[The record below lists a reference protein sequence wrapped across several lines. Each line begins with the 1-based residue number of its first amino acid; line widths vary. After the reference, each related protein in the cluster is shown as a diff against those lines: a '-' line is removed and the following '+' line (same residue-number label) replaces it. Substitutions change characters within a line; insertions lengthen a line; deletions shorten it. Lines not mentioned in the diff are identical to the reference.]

1 MSHAEEGGGD
11 VIDLEALTSQGKGAD
26 PPIIT
31 TQDGNEGE
39 GEGEGEGGNEGEGEG
54 VAAGEAEAVAK
65 EEEADPFHI
74 GNVLLVMSGKLGN
87 IVGRVTYRSLTMV
100 RITPNESSST
110 AIELPLMEDGTG
122 FVPELEISEVEVIET
137 QISDYYVDTLGA
149 RVGEHLE
156 FFKADGSVAE
166 PPGIITAVTKT
177 PTEDSITLEDGRVF
191 QFAGEGPQDPVAVIR
206 VTTGVNAPAA
216 EEGASAGTVTEGSN
230 EEVVAAVA
238 EGEGGP
244 EFDIFALLQSVM
256 PSAAVETVPMAEMRF
271 SDSIQRED
279 MFQDLLK
286 DLKPRQRTNPRR
298 IRFLEREVD
307 LSVALKNKV
316 LRRGSAG
323 QIEGVIKT
331 SVDTLGEALA
341 MNKHPLPAA
350 IPIVAAARVLN
361 LDFVGAAQFKTS
373 DVAPRVLTNVETA
386 SIMAFDLYEEGAEE
400 NRDFYAYT
408 YANLSRDQQTLVSN
422 AGSSSGSG
430 SSGWG
435 EDQDVIRT
443 AGYDAPV
450 QGLSHNL
457 PKADTEGKMVGAST
471 SQLIYNV
478 HDRSI
483 RVLKEEYSI
492 MPKTG
497 KRTLIGSSDPSTL
510 RGYVI
515 LPLKAALKL
524 RPPTQFGDLPSAL
537 IYSASLQDDN
547 LPTIAAVLTQL
558 YSLEPKKKQP
568 WTLSID
574 AAADFQVAEWLH
586 SVLPHTVHPA
596 DALGGRTSPLLNT
609 MDTLGLNIMDL
620 SAPVATV
627 IREFVNKCQEDWRS
641 QLNIRRKAIQQF
653 LDAEPERTFQSVTG
667 TDSPLWSDAEGSLV
681 RTPALAELLGDIRRR
696 NPTIAGSPTL
706 LTASFLME
714 AQGDATPLVAAAIA
728 TIDARPLPV
737 DPEVAAD
744 GLARSRAYALRR
756 KALQD
761 LELLRLTAAPERN
774 GCPHVT
780 KLEAIRNIRD
790 DLERSRLLREF
801 VELYQGG
808 DSGSW
813 MTCALCTEPCVC
825 YHELLELEAM
835 SQPARLE
842 TIKKQIMIQ
851 FGGERY
857 QGKIVCKNC
866 GQPLRD
872 IDYDD
877 GPEYD
882 DEGNVILSRSVLTE
896 EQLRENP
903 EESILTQTI
912 REMVR
917 PVVEFTAPSQ
927 RDLAAAL
934 DLIAERAGVEMET
947 SVVRQIVRYADL
959 YVNARKP
966 SPEAYE
972 AQRRKALTSASAKI
986 KTTGAGAGGSTM
998 AMPTYEAVL
1007 DNLRVSA
1014 LGALMVLALQTADP
1028 PVTVNNPFPICPF
1041 SRAGW
1046 PMDDTAEADPMKA
1059 GALQYITCIIATIDR
1074 DEAPWSNLLWSV
1086 LPTIEARKKKV
1097 GAALISPIKV
1107 FLGIDEKGASLSV
1120 TTEIRSAMQRSK
1132 SDVEALKSMALVSQ
1146 KDRLPNRFRPEPF
1159 PVSIKHPVIEGAIQL
1174 TGPTVEARKALEQ
1187 EAGAILVEMHEEGS
1201 QTVSIQQAGAGALQ
1215 HPSNNEKIALIQ
1227 KVFSAGSQEDTRLW
1241 PSFTTPI
1248 PRPVEQTAD
1257 PAAAYKLFLKF
1268 CYYGPAVGEPHE
1280 FSFGDACRQCGF
1292 QLGRPLDLVD
1302 IAAEGAGI
1310 LEAQKGP
1317 LQVAVTEES
1326 FAALSN
1332 AVRRHKLLTAPEPVE
1347 VPEWRTGLL
1356 EFAAALGKIPAFQ
1369 EITEHLNTIL
1379 ARPELDTVTDELER
1393 SVIWSPLTIH
1403 MDELL
1408 ADITER
1414 VGPIKAGGQRGSQ
1427 AAAAMATFLS
1437 VTEDPFLQGPRVLQ
1451 EYWTAKAMAAAT
1463 ATKIMTAK
1471 GSKWFRISKQHS
1483 ELIDKIL
1490 KENADWFSEGMRD
1503 ATKGALRIV
1512 AMSLGPALRAWLLS
1526 VKPAPLTFVNGWT
1539 VTEAQILLRSL
1550 VYQVWRDAVSSTS
1563 PLWTSLASS
1572 SAVDGAA
1579 QVANWTRELMLH
1591 VKKQYVRYSKDR
1603 IQQVLQQIADL
1614 DRESIVK
1621 EFRDS
1626 KDNDLLGAMLF
1637 MKQQGI
1643 GRWGIQATTKK
1654 YDADLFE
1661 FEATQREAQGRGAE
1675 PPVDPANGD
1684 IAGAG
1689 AEAPVINDYGV
1700 MGGPAVEEGYNM
1712 AQGDDDEGEDAGFTA
1727 C

>member
-1 MSHAEEGGGD
+1 MSLAGGD
-11 VIDLEALTSQGKGAD
+11 NVIDLEALTGQEKGAD

-31 TQDGNEGE
+31 TQDGNDVDS
-39 GEGEGEGGNEGEGEG
+39 
-54 VAAGEAEAVAK
+54 VAEAAAEAEAK
-65 EEEADPFHI
+65 EEQAEEAEEDDADPFHI
-74 GNVLLVMSGKLGN
+74 GNVLLVTSGKLGN

-122 FVPELEISEVEVIET
+122 FVPELEIGEVEVIET

-149 RVGEHLE
+149 RVGEHVE
-156 FFKADGSVAE
+156 FFKVDGSIAE
-166 PPGIITAVTKT
+166 PPGVVSAVTKT

-191 QFAGEGPQDPVAVIR
+191 QFAGEGPADPVAVIR
-206 VTTGVNAPAA
+206 VTTGVSVPAA
-216 EEGASAGTVTEGSN
+216 EEGASVDAGESN
-230 EEVVAAVA
+230 EEVVAAAAAA
-238 EGEGGP
+238 EIP
-244 EFDIFALLQSVM
+244 DFDIFALLQSVI

-307 LSVALKNKV
+307 LSVALKNKI
-316 LRRGSAG
+316 LRRGNAG

-331 SVDTLGEALA
+331 SVETLGEALA

-361 LDFVGAAQFKTS
+361 LDFIGAAQFKAS

-386 SIMAFDLYEEGAEE
+386 SITAFDLYEEGAEE

-408 YANLSRDQQTLVSN
+408 YATLSRDLQTLVSN
-422 AGSSSGSG
+422 AGSSSGGSG
-430 SSGWG
+430 SGSGWS

-450 QGLSHNL
+450 QGLSYNL

-478 HDRSI
+478 HDRAI
-483 RVLKEEYSI
+483 RVLKEDYSI
-492 MPKTG
+492 EPKTG
-497 KRTLIGSSDPSTL
+497 KRTLIGSSDPSIL

-524 RPPTQFGDLPSAL
+524 RPPTRFGDLPSAL

-558 YSLEPKKKQP
+558 YSLEPTTNQP
-568 WTLSID
+568 WTLSLD
-574 AAADFQVAEWLH
+574 AAANFQVTEWLQA
-586 SVLPHTVHPA
+586 VLPYTVHPA

-609 MDTLGLNIMDL
+609 LDTLGLNIMDL

-627 IREFVNKCQEDWRS
+627 IREFVNKCQEDWRD
-641 QLNIRRKAIQQF
+641 QLKSRRLAIQEF

-744 GLARSRAYALRR
+744 GLAKSRAYALRR

-761 LELLRLTAAPERN
+761 LELLRLKAEPERN
-774 GCPHVT
+774 GCPHVK

-835 SQPARLE
+835 AQPARLE

-917 PVVEFTAPSQ
+917 PVVDFTSPSQ
-927 RDLAAAL
+927 RDLATAL
-934 DLIAERAGVEMET
+934 DLIAERAGVEMEI

-986 KTTGAGAGGSTM
+986 KTTGTTGSTV

-1028 PVTVNNPFPICPF
+1028 PVTVNKPFPICPF

-1046 PMDDTAEADPMKA
+1046 PMDDTAEADPMKD
-1059 GALQYITCIIATIDR
+1059 GALKYITCIIATIDR

-1159 PVSIKHPVIEGAIQL
+1159 PASTQHPVIEGAIQL
-1174 TGPTVEARKALEQ
+1174 TGPTVEAYRALEQ
-1187 EAGAILVEMHEEGS
+1187 EATAVLVEMHEEGA
-1201 QTVSIQQAGAGALQ
+1201 QVVSLQEAGAGALQ
-1215 HPSNNEKIALIQ
+1215 HSSNNEKIAILQ
-1227 KVFSAGSQEDTRLW
+1227 RVFSTGFQEDTRLW

-1248 PRPVEQTAD
+1248 PRPVEQIAD
-1257 PAAAYKLFLKF
+1257 PAAAYKLFLKY

-1310 LEAQKGP
+1310 LEAQKGA
-1317 LQVAVTEES
+1317 LQVAITEES
-1326 FAALSN
+1326 FNALSN
-1332 AVRRHKLLTAPEPVE
+1332 AVRRHKLLTAPESVE
-1347 VPEWRTGLL
+1347 VPEWRSGLL
-1356 EFAAALGKIPAFQ
+1356 EFAAALGSIPAFQ
-1369 EITEHLNTIL
+1369 EITGHLMTIL

-1393 SVIWSPLTIH
+1393 SVIWSPLTVH

-1414 VGPIKAGGQRGSQ
+1414 VGPIKAGGQRGTQ

-1437 VTEDPFLQGPRVLQ
+1437 ITEDPFLQGPRVLQ

-1463 ATKIMTAK
+1463 GTKIMTAK

-1483 ELIDKIL
+1483 ELIDKML

-1503 ATKGALRIV
+1503 ATKDALRSV
-1512 AMSLGPALRAWLLS
+1512 AMSLGPALRAWLRS
-1526 VKPAPLTFVNGWT
+1526 VKPAPLGAVNGWT

-1572 SAVDGAA
+1572 SAVYGAA

-1675 PPVDPANGD
+1675 QPVDPANGD
-1684 IAGAG
+1684 IAA
-1689 AEAPVINDYGV
+1689 AEAPVVNDYGV

-1712 AQGDDDEGEDAGFTA
+1712 AQGDDDEDEDAGFTA

>member
-1 MSHAEEGGGD
+1 MSQVKGDGGD
-11 VIDLEALTSQGKGAD
+11 VIDLEALTGGTGGPEESNPD
-26 PPIIT
+26 PH
-31 TQDGNEGE
+31 
-39 GEGEGEGGNEGEGEG
+39 
-54 VAAGEAEAVAK
+54 VAPAEAEADTESEA
-65 EEEADPFHI
+65 EAETEAEAEAETEADDADPFHI
-74 GNVLLVMSGKLGN
+74 GNVLLVVSGKLGN

-110 AIELPLMEDGTG
+110 AVELPLMEDGTG
-122 FVPELEISEVEVIET
+122 FVPELEISEVEVIEI
-137 QISDYYVDTLGA
+137 QKSDYYVDTLGVRA
-149 RVGEHLE
+149 GENVE
-156 FFKADGSVAE
+156 FFKVNGSVAE
-166 PPGIITAVTKT
+166 PPGIVSVVTKT
-177 PTEDSITLEDGRVF
+177 PTEDSITLEDGRIF
-191 QFAGEGPQDPVAVIR
+191 QFAGEGPEGAVAVIR

-216 EEGASAGTVTEGSN
+216 EEGAGAGAGAEGSN
-230 EEVVAAVA
+230 EEVVEEQAA
-238 EGEGGP
+238 EGGP

-307 LSVALKNKV
+307 LSVSLKNKI
-316 LRRGSAG
+316 LKRGAAG

-341 MNKHPLPAA
+341 ANKSPLPAA

-361 LDFVGAAQFKTS
+361 LDFIGAAQFKLS
-373 DVAPRVLTNVETA
+373 DVAPRVLTNVENAAIT
-386 SIMAFDLYEEGAEE
+386 AFDLYEEGAEE

-408 YANLSRDQQTLVSN
+408 YASLSNDLQTLVTTS
-422 AGSSSGSG
+422 ASASGSG
-430 SSGWG
+430 SGWS

-443 AGYDAPV
+443 AGYDEPV

-483 RVLKEEYSI
+483 RVLKEEYTI
-492 MPKTG
+492 APKTG
-497 KRTLIGSSDPSTL
+497 QRTLIGSSDPSTL
-510 RGYVI
+510 RGYII
-515 LPLKAALKL
+515 LPLKAALTL
-524 RPPTQFGDLPSAL
+524 RPPTRFGDLPSAL
-537 IYSASLQDDN
+537 IYSASLQNDN

-558 YSLEPKKKQP
+558 YSLEPGKESQP
-568 WTLSID
+568 WTLSLD
-574 AAADFQVAEWLH
+574 AAADFQVAEWLQ
-586 SVLPHTVHPA
+586 SVLPYTVHPA
-596 DALGGRTSPLLNT
+596 DALGGRTPPLMNIL
-609 MDTLGLNIMDL
+609 DTLGLNIMDL
-620 SAPVATV
+620 SAPVMTV
-627 IREFVNKCQEDWRS
+627 ILQFVDKCQIDWKE
-641 QLNIRRKAIQQF
+641 QLNIRRKEIQLF

-744 GLARSRAYALRR
+744 GLARSRAYVLRR

-761 LELLRLTAAPERN
+761 LELLKLKAEPERN
-774 GCPHVT
+774 GCPHVK

-808 DSGSW
+808 DAGSW

-835 SQPARLE
+835 SQPARME

-866 GQPLRD
+866 GQALRD

-896 EQLRENP
+896 EQMRENP

-917 PVVEFTAPSQ
+917 PVVEFTSPSQ

-947 SVVRQIVRYADL
+947 SVIRQIVRYADL

-986 KTTGAGAGGSTM
+986 KTTGAGGSTV

-1046 PMDDTAEADPMKA
+1046 PIDDTAEPDPMKQ
-1059 GALQYITCIIATIDR
+1059 GALQYITCVIATIDR
-1074 DEAPWSNLLWSV
+1074 DEAPWSNLIWSV

-1097 GAALISPIKV
+1097 GAALISPIKL
-1107 FLGIDEKGASLSV
+1107 FIGIDEKGASLSV

-1132 SDVEALKSMALVSQ
+1132 SDVEALKAQALVSQ

-1159 PVSIKHPVIEGAIQL
+1159 PVSTKHPVIEGAIQL
-1174 TGPTVEARKALEQ
+1174 TGPTVESRKALEQ
-1187 EAGAILVEMHEEGS
+1187 EATAVLVEMNEGGA
-1201 QTVSIQQAGAGALQ
+1201 QTVSIQEAGAGALQ
-1215 HPSNNEKIALIQ
+1215 HPSNNEKIALLQ
-1227 KVFSAGSQEDTRLW
+1227 KVFTAGSQEDTRLW
-1241 PSFTTPI
+1241 PSFATPI
-1248 PRPVEQTAD
+1248 PRPVEQIAD

-1268 CYYGPAVGEPHE
+1268 CYYGAAVGEPHE
-1280 FSFGDACRQCGF
+1280 FSYGNACRQCGF
-1292 QLGRPLDLVD
+1292 QLGQPLDLID
-1302 IAAEGAGI
+1302 ITAEGAGI
-1310 LEAQKGP
+1310 LEAQKGA

-1347 VPEWRTGLL
+1347 VPEWRSGLL
-1356 EFAAALGKIPAFQ
+1356 EFATALSKIPVFH
-1369 EITEHLNTIL
+1369 EITEHLMTIL
-1379 ARPELDTVTDELER
+1379 ARPELDTVADELER
-1393 SVIWSPLTIH
+1393 SVLWSPLTIH

-1408 ADITER
+1408 VDITER
-1414 VGPIKAGGQRGSQ
+1414 VGPIKAGGQRGTQ

-1437 VTEDPFLQGPRVLQ
+1437 VTEDPFLQGPHVLQ

-1503 ATKGALRIV
+1503 ATKGALRSV

-1526 VKPAPLTFVNGWT
+1526 VKPTPLGAVNGWT

-1675 PPVDPANGD
+1675 QPVDPANGD
-1684 IAGAG
+1684 IVG
-1689 AEAPVINDYGV
+1689 AEAPVVNDYGV

-1712 AQGDDDEGEDAGFTA
+1712 AQGDDDEDEDAGFTA

>member
-1 MSHAEEGGGD
+1 MSLAEGGD
-11 VIDLEALTSQGKGAD
+11 VIDLEALTGQEKGAD

-31 TQDGNEGE
+31 TQDGNQ
-39 GEGEGEGGNEGEGEG
+39 
-54 VAAGEAEAVAK
+54 VQAEAEA
-65 EEEADPFHI
+65 EEAEEPEEAEDDADPFHI

-110 AIELPLMEDGTG
+110 AVELPLMEDGTG

-137 QISDYYVDTLGA
+137 QTSDYYVDTLGA

-156 FFKADGSVAE
+156 FFKVDGSIAE
-166 PPGIITAVTKT
+166 PPGVVTAVTKT

-216 EEGASAGTVTEGSN
+216 EEGTDAVVEESK
-230 EEVVAAVA
+230 EEVVAAAA
-238 EGEGGP
+238 EVP
-244 EFDIFALLQSVM
+244 DFDIFALLQSVL

-307 LSVALKNKV
+307 LSVSLKNKI
-316 LRRGSAG
+316 LKRGAAG
-323 QIEGVIKT
+323 QIEGVIK
-331 SVDTLGEALA
+331 SSIDTLGEALS

-361 LDFVGAAQFKTS
+361 LDFIGAAQFKSS
-373 DVAPRVLTNVETA
+373 DVAPRVLTNVEQA
-386 SIMAFDLYEEGAEE
+386 SIAAFDLYEEGAEE

-408 YANLSRDQQTLVSN
+408 YANLSRDLQTLVTT
-422 AGSSSGSG
+422 SGSG
-430 SSGWG
+430 SSNQTPWL

-443 AGYDAPV
+443 AGYDEPV

-457 PKADTEGKMVGAST
+457 PKADTEGKMVGTST

-483 RVLKEEYSI
+483 RVLKEDYSI

-497 KRTLIGSSDPSTL
+497 QRTLIGSSDPSSIK
-510 RGYVI
+510 GYVI

-524 RPPTQFGDLPSAL
+524 RPPTRFGDLPSAL

-568 WTLSID
+568 WTLSVN
-574 AAADFQVAEWLH
+574 AAADFQVAEWLQ
-586 SVLPHTVHPA
+586 SVLPKTVHPA
-596 DALGGRTSPLLNT
+596 DALGGRTSPLLNIL
-609 MDTLGLNIMDL
+609 DTLGLNIMDL

-627 IREFVNKCQEDWRS
+627 INEFVNKSQEDWRE
-641 QLNIRRKAIQQF
+641 QLKSRRLAIQEF

-696 NPTIAGSPTL
+696 NPTIAGSPML

-744 GLARSRAYALRR
+744 GLAKSRAYALRR

-761 LELLRLTAAPERN
+761 LDLLRLKAEPERN
-774 GCPHVT
+774 GCPHVK

-896 EQLRENP
+896 EQLREDP
-903 EESILTQTI
+903 EESILNQTI
-912 REMVR
+912 REMIR

-927 RDLAAAL
+927 QDLAAAL

-947 SVVRQIVRYADL
+947 SVIRQIVRYADL

-986 KTTGAGAGGSTM
+986 KTTGAGGPGSTV
-998 AMPTYEAVL
+998 AMPTDEAVL
-1007 DNLRVSA
+1007 DNLRISA

-1028 PVTVNNPFPICPF
+1028 PVVVNNPFPICPF

-1097 GAALISPIKV
+1097 GAALISPIKL

-1120 TTEIRSAMQRSK
+1120 TTEIRSAMLRSK
-1132 SDVEALKSMALVSQ
+1132 SDVEALKTMALVSQ

-1159 PVSIKHPVIEGAIQL
+1159 PASAKHPVIEGAIQL
-1174 TGPTVEARKALEQ
+1174 TGPTVESQRALQQ
-1187 EAGAILVEMHEEGS
+1187 EATAIIVEMHEEGA
-1201 QTVSIQQAGAGALQ
+1201 QMVSLQEAGAGALQ
-1215 HPSNNEKIALIQ
+1215 HPSNNEKIALLQ
-1227 KVFSAGSQEDTRLW
+1227 KVFTAGSQEDTRLW
-1241 PSFTTPI
+1241 PTFATPI
-1248 PRPVEQTAD
+1248 PRPVEQIAD

-1292 QLGRPLDLVD
+1292 QLGKPMDLVD

-1310 LEAQKGP
+1310 LEAQKGA
-1317 LQVAVTEES
+1317 LQVAITEES
-1326 FAALSN
+1326 FNALSN
-1332 AVRRHKLLTAPEPVE
+1332 AVRRHKLLTAPEVVE
-1347 VPEWRTGLL
+1347 VPEWRSGLL
-1356 EFAAALGKIPAFQ
+1356 EFAAALGSIPAFQ
-1369 EITEHLNTIL
+1369 EITGHLATIL

-1463 ATKIMTAK
+1463 GTKIMTAK

-1483 ELIDKIL
+1483 ELIDKML
-1490 KENADWFSEGMRD
+1490 KENADWFSEGLRD
-1503 ATKGALRIV
+1503 ATKGALRSV
-1512 AMSLGPALRAWLLS
+1512 ATSLGPALRAWLLS
-1526 VKPAPLTFVNGWT
+1526 VKPTALGTVNGWT
-1539 VTEAQILLRSL
+1539 TVEAQILLRSL

-1603 IQQVLQQIADL
+1603 IQQILQQTADL
-1614 DRESIVK
+1614 DRESIVN

-1661 FEATQREAQGRGAE
+1661 FEASQRVAQGRGAE
-1675 PPVDPANGD
+1675 QPVDPANGD
-1684 IAGAG
+1684 VAG

-1712 AQGDDDEGEDAGFTA
+1712 AQGDDDEGEDAEFTA

>member
-1 MSHAEEGGGD
+1 MSLAEGGD
-11 VIDLEALTSQGKGAD
+11 VIDLEALTGQEKGAD

-31 TQDGNEGE
+31 TQDGNQVQAEAE
-39 GEGEGEGGNEGEGEG
+39 AE
-54 VAAGEAEAVAK
+54 EAEAVA
-65 EEEADPFHI
+65 EDEGDADPFHI

-110 AIELPLMEDGTG
+110 AVELPLMEDGTG

-137 QISDYYVDTLGA
+137 QTSDYYVDTLGA

-156 FFKADGSVAE
+156 FFKVDGSIAE
-166 PPGIITAVTKT
+166 PPGVVAAVTKT

-216 EEGASAGTVTEGSN
+216 EEGTDAVVEESK
-230 EEVVAAVA
+230 EEVVAAAA
-238 EGEGGP
+238 EVP
-244 EFDIFALLQSVM
+244 DFDIFALLQSVL

-307 LSVALKNKV
+307 LSVSLKNKI
-316 LRRGSAG
+316 LKRGAAG
-323 QIEGVIKT
+323 QIEGVIK
-331 SVDTLGEALA
+331 SSIDTLGEALS
-341 MNKHPLPAA
+341 MNKFPLPAA

-361 LDFVGAAQFKTS
+361 LDFIGAAQFKSS
-373 DVAPRVLTNVETA
+373 DVAPRVLTNVEQA
-386 SIMAFDLYEEGAEE
+386 SIAAFDLYEEGAEE

-408 YANLSRDQQTLVSN
+408 YANLSRDLQTLVTT
-422 AGSSSGSG
+422 SGSG
-430 SSGWG
+430 SSNQTPWL

-443 AGYDAPV
+443 AGYDEPV

-457 PKADTEGKMVGAST
+457 PKADTEGKMVGTST

-483 RVLKEEYSI
+483 RVLKEDYSI

-497 KRTLIGSSDPSTL
+497 QRTLIGSSDPSSIK
-510 RGYVI
+510 GYVI

-524 RPPTQFGDLPSAL
+524 RPPTRFGDLPSAL

-568 WTLSID
+568 WTLSVN
-574 AAADFQVAEWLH
+574 AAADFQVAEWLQ
-586 SVLPHTVHPA
+586 SVLPKTVHPA
-596 DALGGRTSPLLNT
+596 DALGGRTSPLLNIL
-609 MDTLGLNIMDL
+609 DTLGLNIMDL

-627 IREFVNKCQEDWRS
+627 INEFVNKSQEDWRE
-641 QLNIRRKAIQQF
+641 QLKSRRLAIQEF

-696 NPTIAGSPTL
+696 NPTIAGSPML

-744 GLARSRAYALRR
+744 GLAKSRAYALRR

-761 LELLRLTAAPERN
+761 LDLLRLKAEPERN
-774 GCPHVT
+774 GCPHVK

-896 EQLRENP
+896 EQLREDP
-903 EESILTQTI
+903 EESILNQTI
-912 REMVR
+912 REMIR

-927 RDLAAAL
+927 QDLAAAL

-947 SVVRQIVRYADL
+947 SVIRQIVRYADL

-986 KTTGAGAGGSTM
+986 KTTGAV

-1007 DNLRVSA
+1007 DNLRISA

-1097 GAALISPIKV
+1097 GAALISPIKL

-1120 TTEIRSAMQRSK
+1120 TTEIRSAMLRSK
-1132 SDVEALKSMALVSQ
+1132 SDVEALKTMALVSQ

-1159 PVSIKHPVIEGAIQL
+1159 PASAKHPVIEGAIQL
-1174 TGPTVEARKALEQ
+1174 TGPTVESQRALQQ
-1187 EAGAILVEMHEEGS
+1187 EATAIIVEMHEEGA
-1201 QTVSIQQAGAGALQ
+1201 QMVSLQEAGAGALQ
-1215 HPSNNEKIALIQ
+1215 HPSNNEKIALLQ
-1227 KVFSAGSQEDTRLW
+1227 KVFTAGSQEDTRLW
-1241 PSFTTPI
+1241 PTFATPI
-1248 PRPVEQTAD
+1248 PRPVEQIAD

-1292 QLGRPLDLVD
+1292 QLGKPMDLVD

-1310 LEAQKGP
+1310 LEAQKGA
-1317 LQVAVTEES
+1317 LQVAITEES
-1326 FAALSN
+1326 FNALSN
-1332 AVRRHKLLTAPEPVE
+1332 AVRRHKLLTAPEVVE
-1347 VPEWRTGLL
+1347 VPEWRSGLL
-1356 EFAAALGKIPAFQ
+1356 EFAAALGSIPAFQ
-1369 EITEHLNTIL
+1369 EITGHLATIL

-1463 ATKIMTAK
+1463 GTKIMTAK

-1483 ELIDKIL
+1483 ELIDKML
-1490 KENADWFSEGMRD
+1490 KENADWFSEGLRD
-1503 ATKGALRIV
+1503 ATKGALRSV
-1512 AMSLGPALRAWLLS
+1512 ATSLGPALRAWLLS
-1526 VKPAPLTFVNGWT
+1526 VKPTALGTVNGWT
-1539 VTEAQILLRSL
+1539 TVEAQILLRSL

-1603 IQQVLQQIADL
+1603 IQQILQQTADL
-1614 DRESIVK
+1614 DRESIVN

-1661 FEATQREAQGRGAE
+1661 FEASQRVAQGRGAE
-1675 PPVDPANGD
+1675 QPVDPANGD
-1684 IAGAG
+1684 VAG

-1712 AQGDDDEGEDAGFTA
+1712 AQGDDDEGEDAEFTA

>member
-1 MSHAEEGGGD
+1 MSLAEGGD
-11 VIDLEALTSQGKGAD
+11 VIDLETLTGQEKGAD

-31 TQDGNEGE
+31 TQDGNQ
-39 GEGEGEGGNEGEGEG
+39 
-54 VAAGEAEAVAK
+54 VQAEAEAAEP
-65 EEEADPFHI
+65 EEEGDADPFHI
-74 GNVLLVMSGKLGN
+74 GNVLLVVSGKLGN

-110 AIELPLMEDGTG
+110 AVKLPLMEDGTG

-156 FFKADGSVAE
+156 FFKADGSIAE
-166 PPGIITAVTKT
+166 PPGVVAAVTKT
-177 PTEDSITLEDGRVF
+177 PTEDSITLNDGRVF

-216 EEGASAGTVTEGSN
+216 EEGTGAGAVAEESK
-230 EEVVAAVA
+230 EEVVAAASAAA
-238 EGEGGP
+238 EIVP
-244 EFDIFALLQSVM
+244 DFDIFALLQSVL

-307 LSVALKNKV
+307 LSVSLKNKI
-316 LRRGSAG
+316 LKRGAAG
-323 QIEGVIKT
+323 QIEGVIK
-331 SVDTLGEALA
+331 SSIDTLGEALS

-361 LDFVGAAQFKTS
+361 LDFIGAAQFKSS
-373 DVAPRVLTNVETA
+373 DVAPRVLTNVEQA
-386 SIMAFDLYEEGAEE
+386 SIAAFDLYEEGAEE

-408 YANLSRDQQTLVSN
+408 YATLSRDLQTLVSN
-422 AGSSSGSG
+422 AGSSSGAGSG

-443 AGYDAPV
+443 AGYDEPV

-457 PKADTEGKMVGAST
+457 PKADTEGKMVGTST

-483 RVLKEEYSI
+483 RVLKEDYSI

-497 KRTLIGSSDPSTL
+497 QRTLIGSSDPSSIK
-510 RGYVI
+510 GYVI

-524 RPPTQFGDLPSAL
+524 RPPTRFGDLPSAL

-568 WTLSID
+568 WTLSVN
-574 AAADFQVAEWLH
+574 AAADFQVAEWLQ
-586 SVLPHTVHPA
+586 SVLPKTVHPA
-596 DALGGRTSPLLNT
+596 DALGGRTSPLLNIL
-609 MDTLGLNIMDL
+609 DTLGLNIMDL

-627 IREFVNKCQEDWRS
+627 INEFVNKSQEDWRE
-641 QLNIRRKAIQQF
+641 QLKSRRLTIQEF

-696 NPTIAGSPTL
+696 NPTIAGSPML

-744 GLARSRAYALRR
+744 GLAKSRAYALRR

-761 LELLRLTAAPERN
+761 LDLLRLKAEPERN
-774 GCPHVT
+774 GCPHVK

-813 MTCALCTEPCVC
+813 MICALCTEPCVC

-896 EQLRENP
+896 EQLREDP
-903 EESILTQTI
+903 EESILNQTI
-912 REMVR
+912 REMIR

-947 SVVRQIVRYADL
+947 SVIRQIVRYADL

-972 AQRRKALTSASAKI
+972 AQRRKVLTSASAKI
-986 KTTGAGAGGSTM
+986 KTTGAGGPGSTV

-1007 DNLRVSA
+1007 DNLRISA

-1028 PVTVNNPFPICPF
+1028 PVVVNNPFPICPF

-1097 GAALISPIKV
+1097 GAALISPIKL

-1120 TTEIRSAMQRSK
+1120 TTEIRSAMLRSR

-1159 PVSIKHPVIEGAIQL
+1159 PASAKHPVIEGAIQL
-1174 TGPTVEARKALEQ
+1174 TGPTVESQRALQQ
-1187 EAGAILVEMHEEGS
+1187 EATAIIVEMHEEGA
-1201 QTVSIQQAGAGALQ
+1201 QMVSLQEAGAGALQ
-1215 HPSNNEKIALIQ
+1215 HPSNNEKIALLQ
-1227 KVFSAGSQEDTRLW
+1227 KVFTAGSQEDTRLW
-1241 PSFTTPI
+1241 PTFATPI
-1248 PRPVEQTAD
+1248 PRPVEQIAD

-1292 QLGRPLDLVD
+1292 QLGKPMDLVD

-1310 LEAQKGP
+1310 LEAQKGA
-1317 LQVAVTEES
+1317 LQVAITEES
-1326 FAALSN
+1326 FNALSN
-1332 AVRRHKLLTAPEPVE
+1332 AVRRHKLLTAPEVVE
-1347 VPEWRTGLL
+1347 VPEWRSGLL
-1356 EFAAALGKIPAFQ
+1356 EFAAALGSIPAFQ
-1369 EITEHLNTIL
+1369 EITGHLATIL

-1463 ATKIMTAK
+1463 GTKIMTAK

-1483 ELIDKIL
+1483 ELIDKML
-1490 KENADWFSEGMRD
+1490 KENADWFSEGLRD
-1503 ATKGALRIV
+1503 ATKGALRSV
-1512 AMSLGPALRAWLLS
+1512 ATSLGPALRAWLLS
-1526 VKPAPLTFVNGWT
+1526 VKPTALGTVNGWT
-1539 VTEAQILLRSL
+1539 TVEAQILLRSL

-1603 IQQVLQQIADL
+1603 IQQILQQTADL
-1614 DRESIVK
+1614 DRESIVN

-1661 FEATQREAQGRGAE
+1661 FEASQRVAQGRGAE
-1675 PPVDPANGD
+1675 QPVDPANGD
-1684 IAGAG
+1684 VAG

-1712 AQGDDDEGEDAGFTA
+1712 AQGDDDEGEDAEFTA

>member
-1 MSHAEEGGGD
+1 MSLAEGGD
-11 VIDLEALTSQGKGAD
+11 VIDLEALTGQEKGAD

-31 TQDGNEGE
+31 TQDGNDVDSVAEGAEE
-39 GEGEGEGGNEGEGEG
+39 GAE
-54 VAAGEAEAVAK
+54 EAEAA

-110 AIELPLMEDGTG
+110 AVELPLMEDGTG

-156 FFKADGSVAE
+156 FFKVDGSVAE
-166 PPGIITAVTKT
+166 PPGVVAVVIKT

-216 EEGASAGTVTEGSN
+216 EEGASAGAGADAP
-230 EEVVAAVA
+230 EEVVTAAAAA
-238 EGEGGP
+238 EVP
-244 EFDIFALLQSVM
+244 DFDIFALLQSVL

-307 LSVALKNKV
+307 LSVALKNKI
-316 LRRGSAG
+316 LKRGSAG
-323 QIEGVIKT
+323 QIEGVIK
-331 SVDTLGEALA
+331 SSIDTLGEALS
-341 MNKHPLPAA
+341 MNKFPLPAA

-361 LDFVGAAQFKTS
+361 LDFIGAAQFKLS

-386 SIMAFDLYEEGAEE
+386 AVTAFDLYEEGVEE

-408 YANLSRDQQTLVSN
+408 YANLSRDLQTLVTTT
-422 AGSSSGSG
+422 GSSNQTP
-430 SSGWG
+430 WL

-443 AGYDAPV
+443 AGYDEPV

-457 PKADTEGKMVGAST
+457 PKADTEGKMVGTST

-483 RVLKEEYSI
+483 RVLKEDYSI

-497 KRTLIGSSDPSTL
+497 KKILIGSSDPSTIK
-510 RGYVI
+510 GYVI

-524 RPPTQFGDLPSAL
+524 RPPTRFGDLPSAL

-568 WTLSID
+568 WTLSVN
-574 AAADFQVAEWLH
+574 ATADFQVAEWLQ
-586 SVLPHTVHPA
+586 SVLPKTVHPA
-596 DALGGRTSPLLNT
+596 DALGGRTSPLLNIL
-609 MDTLGLNIMDL
+609 DTLGLNIMDL

-627 IREFVNKCQEDWRS
+627 INEFVNKSQEDWRE
-641 QLNIRRKAIQQF
+641 QLKSRRLAIQEF

-667 TDSPLWSDAEGSLV
+667 ADSPLWSDAEGSLV

-696 NPTIAGSPTL
+696 NPTIAGSPML

-744 GLARSRAYALRR
+744 GLAKSRAYALRR

-761 LELLRLTAAPERN
+761 LELLRLKAEPERN
-774 GCPHVT
+774 GCPHVK

-896 EQLRENP
+896 EQLREDP
-903 EESILTQTI
+903 EESILNQTI
-912 REMVR
+912 REMIR

-947 SVVRQIVRYADL
+947 SVIRQIVRYADL

-986 KTTGAGAGGSTM
+986 KTTGAGSTV

-1007 DNLRVSA
+1007 DNLRISA

-1046 PMDDTAEADPMKA
+1046 PMDDTADADPTKA

-1097 GAALISPIKV
+1097 GAALISPIKL

-1132 SDVEALKSMALVSQ
+1132 SDVEALKAMALVSQ

-1159 PVSIKHPVIEGAIQL
+1159 PASAKHPVIEGAIQL
-1174 TGPTVEARKALEQ
+1174 TGPTVEAQRALQQ
-1187 EAGAILVEMHEEGS
+1187 EATAIIVEMHEEGA
-1201 QTVSIQQAGAGALQ
+1201 QVVSLQEASAGALQ
-1215 HPSNNEKIALIQ
+1215 HPSNNEKIALMQ
-1227 KVFSAGSQEDTRLW
+1227 KVFTAGSQEDTRLW
-1241 PSFTTPI
+1241 PTFATPI
-1248 PRPVEQTAD
+1248 PRPVEQVAD
-1257 PAAAYKLFLKF
+1257 PTAAYKLFLKF

-1280 FSFGDACRQCGF
+1280 FSFGNSCRQCGF
-1292 QLGRPLDLVD
+1292 QLGKPLDLID

-1310 LEAQKGP
+1310 LEAQKGA
-1317 LQVAVTEES
+1317 LQVAITEES

-1332 AVRRHKLLTAPEPVE
+1332 AVRRHKLLTAPEAVE
-1347 VPEWRTGLL
+1347 VPEWRSGLL
-1356 EFAAALGKIPAFQ
+1356 EFAAALGSIPAFQ
-1369 EITEHLNTIL
+1369 EITEHLMTIL

-1463 ATKIMTAK
+1463 GTKIMTAK

-1483 ELIDKIL
+1483 ELIDKML
-1490 KENADWFSEGMRD
+1490 KENADWFSEGLRD
-1503 ATKGALRIV
+1503 ATRGALRSV
-1512 AMSLGPALRAWLLS
+1512 AMSLGPALRAWGAS

-1539 VTEAQILLRSL
+1539 VTEAQILLRTL

-1684 IAGAG
+1684 VAA

-1712 AQGDDDEGEDAGFTA
+1712 AQGDDDEDEDAGFTA